1 MSHLNDKIR
10 SDCGT
15 VGIVDGSWDDFS
27 MLWIGTLE
35 IPAYVKNRIST
46 INNQHWPEAAFYDL
60 RKDLEVR
67 SLFSKVS
74 IFYTMYALGVK
85 VEIRIG
91 TKRRSTVAFVWSFA
105 GMNESMF
112 LKWTKDDVN
121 YSFEILIW
129 KCSSIIKTFK
139 AFFST
144 YDLPHAS
151 QLNRFANGPACRFKC
166 ILRWD
171 LYLNDLSHC
180 VHLNRRLPCV
190 VLRCVT
196 KYRLVLKLPRGG
208 GNEKIISK
216 IRFR

>member
-1 MSHLNDKIR
+1 MWKLKFELVRKEDPQWHLYGLSPVWTSR
-10 SDCGT
+10 CS
-15 VGIVDGSWDDFS
+15 F
-27 MLWIGTLE
+27 
-35 IPAYVKNRIST
+35 
-46 INNQHWPEAAFYDL
+46 
-60 RKDLEVR
+60 VR
-67 SLFSKVS
+67 
-74 IFYTMYALGVK
+74 
-85 VEIRIG
+85 
-91 TKRRSTVAFVWSFA
+91 
-105 GMNESMF
+105 
-112 LKWTKDDVN
+112 WTKDDLN

-196 KYRLVLKLPRGG
+196 KYRLVLKLPRRGE
-208 GNEKIISK
+208 NEKFIQK
-216 IRFR
+216 TRFQ